1 MSQTSL
7 LPVAN
12 AVRALAMDSVQKA
25 NSGHPGAPMGMAD
38 IATQLWLNI
47 MNYNP
52 TNPDFQNRDRFLI
65 SNGHASTLLYSI
77 LHLVGY
83 DVTIDDLKQFRTLHS
98 KTPGHPEFGDTVGV
112 EASSGPLGQSLAMSV
127 GFALAEKMHAAK
139 YNKENFPIVD
149 HKTFV
154 FTGDGCLM
162 EGLSQEAISLAGTFE
177 LGKLILL
184 YDNNDISIDGN
195 ISNWLKDDIPARFE
209 ASGWHV
215 IKNVDGHDEIAVK
228 NALEAAVKNADED
241 GTKPTLV
248 VFKTIIGYG
257 SPNKAGSQSCHGA
270 PLGDEEIKLTK
281 QTLGIDYPAFEVPQE
296 IYNLSDRKAKGQ
308 ALENEWNKLFA
319 AYEAQYPEL
328 AQEFKRRVMQREY
341 ALDPA
346 KLEEAFFN
354 ALEIKD
360 DATATRV
367 SSQQVLNALAPI
379 MPELFG
385 GSADLSH
392 SVNTWNSKS
401 TSVNGSNLPLDF
413 TANYAHYGVREF
425 GMACIMNALAL
436 YGGYMPYGGIFLVF
450 SDYMRSAIRMSALMK
465 RRVAYVLSHD
475 SIGVGEDGPTHQP
488 IEQISS
494 LRLIPGLDV
503 WRPADTH
510 ETAIA
515 WLSAVQADKPTALLF
530 SRQNLPQL
538 TKNIAREDIKKGG
551 YIYCENDPQP
561 EIILIATGSEL
572 SLAVEVY
579 NKLIA
584 ESKKVRVVSMPCT
597 QLFDAQ
603 TSEYKE
609 KVLPNACRNRVALE
623 MAQSDFWY
631 KYAGLDGIVIG
642 IDQFGASSPAPKL
655 FELFGF
661 TTEAVLAKV
670 KAKFC

>member
-12 AVRALAMDSVQKA
+12 AIRSLAMDSVQKA

-38 IATQLWLNI
+38 IATQLWLNT

-52 TNPDFQNRDRFLI
+52 TNPNFQNRDRFLI
-65 SNGHASTLLYSI
+65 SNGHASALLYSV

-83 DVTIDDLKQFRTLHS
+83 DVQIDDLKQFRTLHS

-127 GFALAEKMHAAK
+127 GFALAEKMHAKK
-139 YNKENFPIVD
+139 YNKENFPVVD

-215 IKNVDGHDEIAVK
+215 IRNVDGHDETAIK
-228 NALEAAVKNADED
+228 NALDLAVNNADAD

-248 VFKTIIGYG
+248 IFKTTIGFG
-257 SPNKAGSQSCHGA
+257 SPNKAGTSSCHGG
-270 PLGDEEIKLTK
+270 PLGEEEVKLSK
-281 QTLGIDYPAFEVPQE
+281 EKLGITYPAFEVPQDV
-296 IYNLSDRKAKGQ
+296 YKLADRKAKGQ
-308 ALENEWNKLFA
+308 AIEDEWNKLFK

-328 AQEFKRRVMQREY
+328 AKEFTRSVVNREY

-346 KLEEAFFN
+346 KLEETFFN
-354 ALEIKD
+354 ALNISDKEL
-360 DATATRV
+360 ATRV
-367 SSQQVLNALAPI
+367 SSQEVLNTLAGY
-379 MPELFG
+379 MPELIG

-392 SVNTWNSKS
+392 SVNTWNAKS
-401 TSVNGSNLPLDF
+401 SSINGSNLPLDF
-413 TANYAHYGVREF
+413 TANYIHYGVREF
-425 GMACIMNALAL
+425 GMACIMNGLAL
-436 YGGYMPYGGIFLVF
+436 YGGFMPYGGCFLVF
-450 SDYMRSAIRMSALMK
+450 SDYMRAAIRVSALMK
-465 RRVAYVLSHD
+465 QKVAYVLSHD

-494 LRLIPGLDV
+494 LRLIPGVDV
-503 WRPADTH
+503 WRPADTN

-515 WLSAVQADKPTALLF
+515 WMSAVQVQKPTALLF
-530 SRQNLPQL
+530 SRHNLPQL
-538 TKNIAREDIKKGG
+538 TQNIAREDIKKGG
-551 YIYCENDPQP
+551 YIFCENDSTP

-572 SLAVEVY
+572 SLAVQAY

-584 ESKKVRVVSMPCT
+584 DGKKVRVVSMPCT
-597 QLFDAQ
+597 QIFDVQSA
-603 TSEYKE
+603 EYKE
-609 KVLPNACRNRVALE
+609 KVLPNACRNRVAIE
-623 MAQSDFWY
+623 MAHSDFWY
-631 KYAGLDGIVIG
+631 KYAGLDGLVIG
-642 IDQFGASSPAPKL
+642 INQFGASAPGNVL
-655 FELFGF
+655 FEHFGF
-661 TTEAVLAKV
+661 TVEAVLEKI